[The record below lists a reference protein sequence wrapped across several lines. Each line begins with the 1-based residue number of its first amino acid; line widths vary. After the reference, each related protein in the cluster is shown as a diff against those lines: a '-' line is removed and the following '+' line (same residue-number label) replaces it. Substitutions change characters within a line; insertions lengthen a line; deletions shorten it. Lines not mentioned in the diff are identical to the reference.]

1 MLVSILSNTFNL
13 INKDATAE
21 QMYRKAVSTFQGNKS
36 DGQYRILLD
45 TTRSQAQFRYI
56 GIFSFQPPI
65 NILALAI
72 ILPCRPFVD
81 AHQYH
86 KIIVFLARATN
97 FPLLL
102 FIHAVERYIL
112 FIDHHD
118 RPDWMKLH
126 TYTFGLSG
134 WWSGTR
140 TNLDDVFEYEDDIDE
155 DFLPESVFNAD
166 PDGTSRAPSPEPFK
180 THVDEPTEMDARE
193 AHQAEDESDNQQKK
207 KQDEEEQ
214 AELERLKRKR
224 RTHSMSDW
232 GATLAGNST
241 IKARPTILSKLYAPK
256 KEDTIKESWKTFMD
270 AAAANATGSNI
281 NVEEIEEL
289 KDRLQRIEE
298 GQRRIEEAL
307 KGLGDSGD

>member
-13 INKDATAE
+13 INSDATAE

-36 DGQYRILLD
+36 DG
-45 TTRSQAQFRYI
+45 
-56 GIFSFQPPI
+56 IFSFQPPI

-72 ILPCRPFVD
+72 LLPCRPFVD

-97 FPLLL
+97 LPLLL

-112 FIDHHD
+112 FIEPHD
-118 RPDWMKLH
+118 RPEWMKLH

-155 DFLPESVFNAD
+155 DILPESVLEGA
-166 PDGTSRAPSPEPFK
+166 TSRAPSPDPNK
-180 THVDEPTEMDARE
+180 HHVDEPTEMDARL
-193 AHQAEDESDNQQKK
+193 AHDEEDRSQKRKQDVEEQQAEV
-207 KQDEEEQ
+207 
-214 AELERLKRKR
+214 ERLKRKR

-232 GATLAGNST
+232 GRNVAGNGST
-241 IKARPTILSKLYAPK
+241 IKARPALLSKLYAPRK
-256 KEDTIKESWKTFMD
+256 DETFTKESWKSFFD
-270 AAAANATGSNI
+270 AAASNANGTS
-281 NVEEIEEL
+281 VSQEEFDEL
-289 KDRLQRIEE
+289 KDRLKRIED
-298 GQRRIEEAL
+298 GQHRIEEAL

>member
-13 INKDATAE
+13 INSDATAE

-36 DGQYRILLD
+36 DG
-45 TTRSQAQFRYI
+45 
-56 GIFSFQPPI
+56 IFSFQPPI

-72 ILPCRPFVD
+72 LLPCRPFVD

-97 FPLLL
+97 LPLLL
-102 FIHAVERYIL
+102 LIHAVERYVL
-112 FIDHHD
+112 FIDHQD
-118 RPDWMKLH
+118 RPEWMKLH

-140 TNLDDVFEYEDDIDE
+140 TNLDDVFEYEEDIDE
-155 DFLPESVFNAD
+155 DILPESVFHTD
-166 PDGTSRAPSPEPFK
+166 LGTSRPPSPEPAK
-180 THVDEPTEMDARE
+180 HHHVDEPTEMDARL
-193 AHQAEDESDNQQKK
+193 AEDEEESRDK
-207 KQDEEEQ
+207 KQKQEEEER

-232 GATLAGNST
+232 GGGLAGNGST
-241 IKARPTILSKLYAPK
+241 IKARPALLSKLYAPR
-256 KEDTIKESWKTFMD
+256 ERDTLTKESWKTFFE
-270 AAAANATGSNI
+270 ANLNSGNGSG
-281 NVEEIEEL
+281 VAQEEIDEL
-289 KDRLQRIEE
+289 KDRLQRIED